1 MSMYD
6 LAESFN
12 QDSSGN
18 IIVRTFDVFFNG
30 VDVSETGITESQIST
45 QNRELKIVAHSG
57 WVFKHTLD
65 STVENNTV
73 IREYRSGLR
82 LHNFTFNES
91 SSEGV
96 ITTDSTSQYWSWLYV
111 EMEQTAPEVV
121 AGVNN
126 IYCLPVENLE
136 AFAQARFS
144 QQSVGDVN
152 KDYDKY
158 IINLML
164 LPINLPDEVESL
176 EESIKL
182 ADYSLNVS
190 ATRLNTDILKYNLGE
205 ISVPS
210 NGSLKDYSNKS
221 IKLYLPYYG
230 VIDLDPTYIIGETI
244 TILYYIDCYTG
255 LTTINILST
264 YVDASIIT
272 LTCDIGF
279 NIPMANLDGNKAETL
294 LASSGNIKGDNLL
307 LTPFIE
313 FIDLNS
319 NLNNG
324 FFNTPIMDDV
334 ILSEVTGFFTVINA
348 NLILK
353 ATSSEKSQ
361 IQSML
366 QSGVIYK

>member
-1 MSMYD
+1 MPMYD
-6 LAESFN
+6 LTGNFN
-12 QDSSGN
+12 EDSSGN
-18 IIVRTFDVFFNG
+18 VIVRNFDVLFNG
-30 VDVSETGITESQIST
+30 VDVSEIGISENDISI
-45 QNRELKIVAHSG
+45 QNRELKLVAHSG
-57 WVFKHTLD
+57 WIFKHTLEN
-65 STVENNTV
+65 TVENNTI

-82 LHNFTFNES
+82 LHHFNFNEA

-96 ITTDSTSQYWSWLYV
+96 ITTNATSQYWSWVYI

-126 IYCLPVENLE
+126 IYSLPTENLT

-144 QQSVGDVN
+144 QQSTGDIA

-158 IINLML
+158 IINLMQ
-164 LPINLPDEVESL
+164 LPVNLPDGVQSL
-176 EESIKL
+176 DESIKL
-182 ADYSLNVS
+182 ADYNLNVS
-190 ATRLNTDILKYNLGE
+190 ATRLNADILKYNLGE

-210 NGSLKDYSNKS
+210 TGSLKDYSNKS

-230 VIDLDPTYIIGETI
+230 SIDLEPTYIIGETI
-244 TILYYIDCYTG
+244 TILYDIDCYSG

-264 YVDASIIT
+264 YIDASIIT

-294 LASSGNIKGDNLL
+294 ISSSGNIKGDNRLL
-307 LTPFIE
+307 IPFIE
-313 FIDLNS
+313 VIDLNS
-319 NLNNG
+319 NLNDG

-334 ILSEVTGFFTVINA
+334 ILSDVKGFFTVINA
-348 NLILK
+348 NLILN